1 MSEVDE
7 ATRQPMFATEAER
20 DQAAVALGVSVS
32 VLPAAGVVI
41 GAVEAERAVD
51 EPPVRLT
58 DAEWELIQPVL
69 DQWKGIKLSR
79 VEGRRFIDYC
89 LEAARLQFH
98 WALLETEPDA
108 EACRKRAERM
118 CLAAENRW
126 AELLESVADQMR
138 PEVAMLLN
146 AWVARGDTVRARTL
160 QQREQRRK
168 TANQIQL
175 TQFAHGHKPPTV
187 HRAD

>member
-1 MSEVDE
+1 MSEVDDAAWQPLFDSELQRRE
-7 ATRQPMFATEAER
+7 AARG
-20 DQAAVALGVSVS
+20 LGVDVR

-69 DQWKGIKLSR
+69 DQWKGIKPSR

-126 AELLESVADQMR
+126 AELQKSVADQMR
-138 PEVAMLLN
+138 PEVVMLLN
-146 AWVARGDTVRARTL
+146 AWVARGDTVRARTF
-160 QQREQRRK
+160 QQREHWRK
-168 TANQIQL
+168 KLLIK
-175 TQFAHGHKPPTV
+175 AH
-187 HRAD
+187 